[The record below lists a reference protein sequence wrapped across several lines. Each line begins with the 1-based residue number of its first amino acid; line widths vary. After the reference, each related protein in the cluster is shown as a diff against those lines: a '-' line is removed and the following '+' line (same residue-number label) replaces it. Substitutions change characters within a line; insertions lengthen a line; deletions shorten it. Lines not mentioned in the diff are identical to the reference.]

1 MKKLFLLLL
10 ITTFCFSQ
18 EKGLTVSQIDSIA
31 KTSKNKIQSSGVI
44 KKNKKTIGGFNS
56 TEIFSNDKLVYSTY
70 EENYNDKKRKL
81 NYFFEFYFSNDN
93 PVLTNIYIIKT
104 DIKTKIEERFET
116 NLNENKIHS
125 FKEIENPFSIKL
137 RNKLNSLLIDYLN
150 NKNTE

>member
-1 MKKLFLLLL
+1 MTVLLKL
-10 ITTFCFSQ
+10 Q
-18 EKGLTVSQIDSIA
+18 
-31 KTSKNKIQSSGVI
+31 KT
-44 KKNKKTIGGFNS
+44 
-56 TEIFSNDKLVYSTY
+56 
-70 EENYNDKKRKL
+70 KL

-93 PVLTNIYIIKT
+93 PILINIYVTKT

-150 NKNTE
+150 NKKTE

>member
-1 MKKLFLLLL
+1 MKKIIFFLLFVN
-10 ITTFCFSQ
+10 FCFSQ
-18 EKGLTVSQIDSIA
+18 EKELTIHKIDSIA
-31 KTSKNKIQSSGVI
+31 KTSKNKIQSSGVV

-56 TEIFSNDKLVYSTY
+56 TEIFSNYKLIYSTY
-70 EENYNDKKRKL
+70 EENSSYKETKF
-81 NYFFEFYFSNDN
+81 NYFFEFYFSNDT
-93 PVLTNIYIIKT
+93 PILINIYVTKT

>member
-18 EKGLTVSQIDSIA
+18 EKELTVSQIDSIA

-44 KKNKKTIGGFNS
+44 EKNKKTIGGFNS

-81 NYFFEFYFSNDN
+81 NYFFEFYFFNDN
-93 PVLTNIYIIKT
+93 PVLINIYIIKT
-104 DIKTKIEERFET
+104 DIKTKIEEKFET

-150 NKNTE
+150 NKNTK

>member
-1 MKKLFLLLL
+1 MKKIIFFLL
-10 ITTFCFSQ
+10 FVNFSFSQ
-18 EKGLTVSQIDSIA
+18 EIELTIHKIDSIA

-56 TEIFSNDKLVYSTY
+56 TEIFSND
-70 EENYNDKKRKL
+70 
-81 NYFFEFYFSNDN
+81 N
-93 PVLTNIYIIKT
+93 PILINIYVTKT

-150 NKNTE
+150 NKKTE